1 MANSQFH
8 SLTIA
13 DVAPETD
20 NAIKVSFAVSEALR
34 DTFSY
39 KQGQY
44 LTFESDIDGELVRR
58 SYSICSGV
66 NDDAMQIAIK
76 RVEGGVFSNYANDNL
91 KTGDTLDVMP
101 PQGSFYTELDADQ
114 SRNYLFIASGSGIT
128 PVVSNIKTIL
138 EAEPNSRVTL
148 LYSNQRTNTIMFRET
163 LSFLKNRHMTRF
175 HWVNIMS
182 REDQGSDVLNGRL
195 NNRKG
200 GELNQRLVDL
210 QGFDEYFICG
220 PESL

>member
-44 LTFESDIDGELVRR
+44 LTFESDIDGESVRR

-76 RVEGGVFSNYANDNL
+76 RVEDGVFSNYANDNL
-91 KTGDTLDVMP
+91 KPGDTL
-101 PQGSFYTELDADQ
+101 
-114 SRNYLFIASGSGIT
+114 
-128 PVVSNIKTIL
+128 
-138 EAEPNSRVTL
+138 
-148 LYSNQRTNTIMFRET
+148 
-163 LSFLKNRHMTRF
+163 
-175 HWVNIMS
+175 
-182 REDQGSDVLNGRL
+182 
-195 NNRKG
+195 
-200 GELNQRLVDL
+200 LVK
-210 QGFDEYFICG
+210 
-220 PESL
+220 